1 MDNYEVTGSTVG
13 RAERCMREAEQA
25 FKEGDWNL
33 TIRRVQEGVELMMK
47 AILRFVGVEV
57 PKMHDV
63 ADIVIKKLEE
73 KGVEVGEDKERVKEI
88 SHVLI
93 KMRAPAFYGEV
104 VYGEEEAKR
113 VMQEGK
119 WVMVRLRRWL
129 EEVGWRGG

>member
-13 RAERCMREAEQA
+13 RAERCVREAEQA

-73 KGVEVGEDKERVKEI
+73 KGVKK
-88 SHVLI
+88 
-93 KMRAPAFYGEV
+93 K
-104 VYGEEEAKR
+104 
-113 VMQEGK
+113 
-119 WVMVRLRRWL
+119 LRS
-129 EEVGWRGG
+129 

>member
-88 SHVLI
+88 SHVLS